1 MKQLKEKNFAQV
13 VRERFAALGGI
24 ELDLPKRDPIREP
37 PEFDCRD
44 SDHAESGHKQ
54 SRTPRFDN

>member
-1 MKQLKEKNFAQV
+1 
-13 VRERFAALGGI
+13 
-24 ELDLPKRDPIREP
+24 LDLPKRDPIREP

-54 SRTPRFDN
+54 SRTPPPSTN